1 MKKKKIGVLF
11 GGIST
16 EHDVSVVSGTSVIKH
31 MDKKKYEVFPIYL
44 SKQGEWYEYQKEISK
59 VEILPIGD
67 TVEPIQKIEN
77 PIAYLQ
83 ELDAVFPVLHGKG
96 GEDGTIQGLLEW
108 IGVPYVGCGV
118 LSSSLGMDKAYTKM
132 VIERAQIQQAKY
144 LYFQKRKNG
153 FAQIHPN
160 FEETI
165 HNLGE
170 ICGKVEE
177 NLGYPVFVKPSNSG
191 SSIGITKAAN
201 NKELQEAIK
210 NACQYDTKLVIEEN
224 IDGLEVEC
232 AVLGNKEVK
241 ASSVGKILPAE
252 EFYTFDAKYKNA
264 QSKLEIPAKLPQGI
278 EEQIRKMAIRAF
290 RAVDGKGL
298 ARVDFF
304 VRKSDS
310 QIILNEINTM
320 PGFTSISMYPKLWE
334 QMGLSYTELI
344 DTLLLLSLEEKEG
357 ERCN

>member
-31 MDKKKYEVFPIYL
+31 MDKTKYEVFPIYL

-83 ELDAVFPVLHGKG
+83 ELDVVFPVLHGKG

-201 NKELQEAIK
+201 NEELQEAIK

-264 QSKLEIPAKLPQGI
+264 QSKLEIPATLPQGI

-334 QMGLSYTELI
+334 QMGLSYPELI

>member
-31 MDKKKYEVFPIYL
+31 MDKTKYEVFPIYL

-83 ELDAVFPVLHGKG
+83 ELDVVFPVLHGKG

-165 HNLGE
+165 HDLGE

-201 NKELQEAIK
+201 NEELQEAIK

-334 QMGLSYTELI
+334 QMGLSYPELI